1 MRTKP
6 PAGNTHHP
14 SIHNPPTPASG
25 VQPLQIPAAP
35 RWDLRSDRIDGCRTH
50 NKRPARW
57 TAIPLTGTIP
67 AKGYYLIALA
77 GGDYAYDLPKA
88 DASGSYDLAAKQG
101 KVALVRTATPLA
113 VASPLG
119 LANLR
124 DFVGYGNAYADARN
138 SATPVTLRN
147 KQLLPKPRR

>member
-1 MRTKP
+1 MPHSP
-6 PAGNTHHP
+6 PPRATT
-14 SIHNPPTPASG
+14 SS
-25 VQPLQIPAAP
+25 PLQAA
-35 RWDLRSDRIDGCRTH
+35 T
-50 NKRPARW
+50 N
-57 TAIPLTGTIP
+57 
-67 AKGYYLIALA
+67 
-77 GGDYAYDLPKA
+77 AYDLPKA

-101 KVALVRTATPLA
+101 KVALMRTATPLA

-124 DFVGYGNAYADARN
+124 DFVGYGNAYADPRN